1 MQAVRAKNITEC
13 CSQSKYQRLVGWM
26 QVHIMMDSSNPE
38 IFEQNYH
45 SAIFV
50 VVARFS
56 LIKNSTLIYLSY

>member
-13 CSQSKYQRLVGWM
+13 CSQSKYNWLVGWM

-45 SAIFV
+45 SANFV